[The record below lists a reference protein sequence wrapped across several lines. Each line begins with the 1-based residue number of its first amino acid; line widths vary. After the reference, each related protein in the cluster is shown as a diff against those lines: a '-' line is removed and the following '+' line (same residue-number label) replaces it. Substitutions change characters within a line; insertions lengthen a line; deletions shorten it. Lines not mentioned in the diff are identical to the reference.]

1 MDAKKLKATL
11 KVSRESLTGH
21 HAVRLHRA
29 ISWLKCS
36 EDVQDNLDLQYI
48 SLWISFNA
56 CYANNLSKGE
66 LLSERDSF
74 SEFVRKLVKHDL
86 EMRFF
91 HLLWNQF
98 SGPVRLLIENKYV
111 YKPFWEFQRGEIKDW
126 KKQYYKSVTD
136 SMKFLSAQN
145 VEGLLEVVL
154 DRLYTLRNQLM
165 HGGSTFKSDINR
177 SQVKDGNNMLKLLV
191 PLVIEIMLINKE
203 ENWGEIYYP
212 VIE

>member
-1 MDAKKLKATL
+1 MEAKKLKALL
-11 KVSRESLTGH
+11 KSSREHLNLA
-21 HAVRLHRA
+21 HAVRIHRA
-29 ISWLKCS
+29 ISWLKCA
-36 EDVQDNLDLQYI
+36 EDIKDNLDLQYI
-48 SLWISFNA
+48 SLWISFNSS
-56 CYANNLSKGE
+56 YAVLAKGE

-74 SEFVRKLVKHDL
+74 GEFIKKLVKHDV
-86 EMRFF
+86 EKRIF

-111 YKPFWEFQRGEIKDW
+111 FKPYWDFHRGDIKDW
-126 KKQYYKSVTD
+126 KKLYDKSVLD

-165 HGGSTFKSDINR
+165 HGGATFKSEINR
-177 SQVKDGNNMLKLLV
+177 SQVKDGNNMLRLLI
-191 PLVIEIMLINKE
+191 PIVIEIMLLNHQE
-203 ENWGEIYYP
+203 DWGEIYYP

>member
-1 MDAKKLKATL
+1 MKSA
-11 KVSRESLTGH
+11 
-21 HAVRLHRA
+21 
-29 ISWLKCS
+29 
-36 EDVQDNLDLQYI
+36 EDLQDNLDLQYI

-66 LLSERDSF
+66 LLSEKDSF
-74 SEFVRKLVKHDL
+74 SAFISKLVKHDQ
-86 EMRFF
+86 EKRFN

-126 KKQYYKSVTD
+126 KKSYEKSVSD
-136 SMKFLSAQN
+136 SMKYLSAQN

-154 DRLYTLRNQLM
+154 NRLYTLRNQLM
-165 HGGSTFKSDINR
+165 HGGSTFKSDVNR

-191 PLVIEIMLINKE
+191 PLVIEIMLNNNDE
-203 ENWGEIYYP
+203 DWGEIYYP
-212 VIE
+212 VLE

>member
-1 MDAKKLKATL
+1 MDAKKLKAKL
-11 KVSRESLTGH
+11 KGSRESITSQ

-29 ISWLKCS
+29 ISWLKCA
-36 EDVQDNLDLQYI
+36 EDIQDNLDLQYI

-66 LLSERDSF
+66 FLSERDSF
-74 SEFVRKLVKHDL
+74 SEFVRKLVMHDK

-98 SGPVRLLIENKYV
+98 SGPVRLLVENKYV
-111 YKPFWEFQRGEIKDW
+111 YKPFWEFQRGEVKDW
-126 KKQYYKSVTD
+126 KKPYDKSVSD

-165 HGGSTFKSDINR
+165 HGGATFKSDVNR

-191 PLVIEIMLINKE
+191 PLVIEIMLTNNE
-203 ENWGEIYYP
+203 EYWGKIYYP

>member
-1 MDAKKLKATL
+1 MEAKKLKAKL
-11 KVSRESLTGH
+11 KAVRESITSQ
-21 HAVRLHRA
+21 HAIRLHRA
-29 ISWLKCS
+29 ISWLKS
-36 EDVQDNLDLQYI
+36 AEDLQDNLDLQYI
-48 SLWISFNA
+48 CLWISFNA

-74 SEFVRKLVKHDL
+74 SAFISKLVKHDQ
-86 EMRFF
+86 EKRFY

-126 KKQYYKSVTD
+126 KKPYEKSVSD
-136 SMKFLSAQN
+136 SMKYLSTQN

-154 DRLYTLRNQLM
+154 NRLYTLRNQLM
-165 HGGSTFKSDINR
+165 HGGSTYKSDVNR

-191 PLVIEIMLINKE
+191 PLVIEIMLTNNAE
-203 ENWGEIYYP
+203 DWGEIYYP